1 MPLLTSVSDSRSFGR
16 GGLPVFGWVTSTVI
30 DVVEGTTSS
39 LTFTATNP
47 LGGTFTYALQS
58 GTFPTGTTFNSNG
71 TLTGTFPNETSDT
84 LYPVTIRAT
93 SSLGSTSDKTFD
105 LTVRTGTVSWTTAEG
120 NIGSSLEG
128 SAFSETVEA
137 TTNTPGTISYAVT
150 TGSLPSGLSLDS
162 STGAITGT
170 SPEVGANT
178 DVTFSITATDTFGSS
193 SSRSFTI
200 TVTNGIISWTTAEGN
215 IGSSIEGSSFSQTVE
230 ATTNTLGTISY
241 AVTTG
246 SLPSGLSLNSSTG
259 EISGTAPAVGSDT
272 DVTFSITASDT
283 FGNSASRSFTI
294 TTTNGSVSWSTAGG
308 SLGDVEEGDAFS
320 ITVSATTTTDGT
332 ISYSVTSG
340 SLPSG
345 LSLNTSTGAITG
357 TASEVGS
364 DTESSF
370 TLTASDTFGNSATR
384 NFLITVTNGSVS
396 WSTAGGSLGSV
407 EEGSAFSRTL
417 SATTTTSGTIS
428 YSVTTGSL
436 PGGLSL
442 NSATGAI
449 TGTANSVGADTDSDF
464 TVTASDTF
472 GNSATRDFT
481 ITVTNIPARTVTL
494 TVYGAQGGSNG
505 GNDPGGQGGTVTW
518 TGVIEVGIS
527 LTLYVAS
534 AGGNSNNSVRG
545 GGGGGGASAVLI
557 GSNVLAIGGGGGG
570 AGADGDGGD
579 NTTGGRG
586 GADTG
591 ETGGNSTHAGSANGG
606 TGGTQSAVGTGGTGS
621 RGNGINGSGRNG
633 GNGSGAVNGTFPR
646 GWGYGN
652 GGLGA
657 LYNGDGGSGGGG
669 GGYFGGGSGG
679 RDASGAGGGGGS
691 NYRRTSG
698 GTGYTYSSSTT
709 TRGGRTGNGR
719 IVVNVA
725 GVGSTTFNYVSEA
738 TQSYTIP

>member
-1 MPLLTSVSDSRSFGR
+1 MPLLTSVSNSRSFGR

-47 LGGTFTYALQS
+47 LGGTFTYSLQS

-93 SSLGSTSDKTFD
+93 SSLGPTADKTFD

-120 NIGSSLEG
+120 NIGSSIEG

-178 DVTFSITATDTFGSS
+178 DVTFSITA
-193 SSRSFTI
+193 
-200 TVTNGIISWTTAEGN
+200 
-215 IGSSIEGSSFSQTVE
+215 
-230 ATTNTLGTISY
+230 
-241 AVTTG
+241 
-246 SLPSGLSLNSSTG
+246 
-259 EISGTAPAVGSDT
+259 
-272 DVTFSITASDT
+272 SDT
-283 FGNSASRSFTI
+283 FGNSASRSFT
-294 TTTNGSVSWSTAGG
+294 
-308 SLGDVEEGDAFS
+308 
-320 ITVSATTTTDGT
+320 
-332 ISYSVTSG
+332 
-340 SLPSG
+340 
-345 LSLNTSTGAITG
+345 
-357 TASEVGS
+357 
-364 DTESSF
+364 
-370 TLTASDTFGNSATR
+370 
-384 NFLITVTNGSVS
+384 ITVTNGSVS

-407 EEGSAFSRTL
+407 EEGSAFSSTL
-417 SATTTTSGTIS
+417 SATTTTAGTIS

-442 NSATGAI
+442 NGSTGAI
-449 TGTANSVGADTDSDF
+449 TGTASAVGADTDSDF

-518 TGVIEVGIS
+518 TGEIEVGTS

-557 GSNVLAIGGGGGG
+557 GSDVLAIGGGGGG

-579 NTTGGRG
+579 ATGGGAG

-591 ETGGNSTHAGSANGG
+591 ATGGNSTHAGSANGG

-621 RGNGINGSGRNG
+621 RGTGNNGSGRNG
-633 GNGSGAVNGTFPR
+633 GDGSGAVNGTFPR

-657 LYNGDGGSGGGG
+657 LFNGDGGSGAGG

-709 TRGGRTGNGR
+709 TRGGRNGNGQ
-719 IVVNVA
+719 IIINVT